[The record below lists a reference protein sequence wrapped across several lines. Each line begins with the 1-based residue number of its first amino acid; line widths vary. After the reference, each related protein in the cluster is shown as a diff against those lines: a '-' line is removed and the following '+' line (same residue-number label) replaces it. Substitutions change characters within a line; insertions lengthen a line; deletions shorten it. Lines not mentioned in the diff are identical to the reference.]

1 MQRILKE
8 TRNRDTEQSAH
19 KDIDIEDKDS
29 REDPE
34 SLDYEIP

>member
-8 TRNRDTEQSAH
+8 TRNRDTERSTR
-19 KDIDIEDKDS
+19 KDIDVEDKDS

-34 SLDYEIP
+34 LLDYEVP